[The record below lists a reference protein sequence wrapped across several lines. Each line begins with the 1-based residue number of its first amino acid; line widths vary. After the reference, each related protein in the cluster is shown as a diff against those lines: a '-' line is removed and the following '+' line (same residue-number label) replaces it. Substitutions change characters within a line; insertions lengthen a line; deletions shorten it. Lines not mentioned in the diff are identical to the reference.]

1 MRRLLFSG
9 GQDWNPCV
17 SRPAQCAG
25 FRLAALLLLSCA
37 LLCAQAAARAA
48 ATAPPAS
55 APVASPPVVSP
66 PVISLSV
73 ASSANRGGSIH
84 GMVKSGN
91 MPIPGVAVTAA
102 SPQNRQRI
110 VTWSDVDGS
119 YWLQVPDDGEY
130 FVRTQMAAFA
140 PAFARVAIDANNR
153 AAKADLEMVLLSRAP
168 NTREQFAQ
176 QMAAQGGRGFQSL
189 SVTQREGG
197 ADPTSGAAD
206 DPATPAGMPS
216 LGASAST
223 ATESVAVSGATE
235 GSTL

>member
-1 MRRLLFSG
+1 MG
-9 GQDWNPCV
+9 
-17 SRPAQCAG
+17 
-25 FRLAALLLLSCA
+25 
-37 LLCAQAAARAA
+37 
-48 ATAPPAS
+48 
-55 APVASPPVVSP
+55 
-66 PVISLSV
+66 
-73 ASSANRGGSIH
+73 
-84 GMVKSGN
+84 KSGN
-91 MPIPGVAVTAA
+91 MEISGVAVNAA
-102 SPQNRQRI
+102 RPENRQRI

-168 NTREQFAQ
+168 NTREQFAL

-189 SVTQREGG
+189 SVTQGEGG
-197 ADPTSGAAD
+197 ADPPSGAAD
-206 DPATPAGMPS
+206 DQATPAGMPS

-235 GSTL
+235 GSTLAGMSSEELQQRFQEARDRQGGFGGGGAFSRGGGGEGGGV